1 LKKTTTNDGVF
12 GPSKPLYKKQIKG
25 ANTMTIEVRKDGPY
39 SPEKIALIRNTVCK
53 GAGPEE
59 FELFLHACN
68 RTGLDP
74 FMRQIYA
81 VFRNEKKPNGSWGKA
96 MTIQTGIDG
105 YRLIAERTRNY
116 APGKETV
123 YQYDAQ
129 GMLVSATAYVRK
141 RTEDGTWHDVS
152 ATAFYDEYVQTTKDK
167 DTGNETPT
175 RFWFKMRH
183 TMLAKCA
190 ESLALRKCFP
200 AELSGVYTH
209 EEMKQADSDK
219 EIISI
224 QEVLADFQPKI
235 DQVLAKMMPCDKED
249 AAKCI
254 ESYKKSYTDLNP
266 LTWHQVFERFLE
278 KCIANPD
285 KFYEQVL
292 VDWQSKNVTAK
303 AG

>member
-1 LKKTTTNDGVF
+1 
-12 GPSKPLYKKQIKG
+12 
-25 ANTMTIEVRKDGPY
+25 MTLELRKDGVY

-105 YRLIAERTRNY
+105 YRLIAERSGNY
-116 APGKETV
+116 APGKETS

-129 GMLVSATAYVRK
+129 GMLVSATAYVKK
-141 RTEDGTWHDVS
+141 RTDDGTWHDVS

-167 DTGNETPT
+167 DTGIETPT
-175 RFWFKMRH
+175 KFWFKMRH

-190 ESLALRKCFP
+190 ESLALRKAFP
-200 AELSGVYTH
+200 AELSGVYTT
-209 EEMKQADSDK
+209 EEMKQADNDK
-219 EIISI
+219 EVINV
-224 QEVLADFQPKI
+224 QEVEVDFQPKI
-235 DQVLAKMMPCDKED
+235 DLVLEKMLPCDKD
-249 AAKCI
+249 AALRCI
-254 ESYKKSYTDLNP
+254 ESYRESYIKLNP
-266 LTWHQVFERFLE
+266 SLWHQVFERFLD
-278 KCIANPD
+278 KALTNQD
-285 KFYEQVL
+285 KFNDLVL
-292 VDWQSKNVTAK
+292 DWQSKNMTAK
-303 AG
+303 AV